1 MIETIFYVLK
11 TYYSLLLLSKAH
23 MLRTRS
29 LLAADRNRLEK
40 EWAPKSSWNMSLE
53 WPVSVV
59 SLVRV
64 SRSQTVM
71 VLLVRSALPVCCCG
85 SARF

>member
-1 MIETIFYVLK
+1 
-11 TYYSLLLLSKAH
+11 

-59 SLVRV
+59 SLLRV

-71 VLLVRSALPVCCCG
+71 VLLELTRYFEVG
-85 SARF
+85 STPMVVTAVFDAFHLLSWK